1 MLNRLKIIELTGVP
15 NPRNSPWHSAIAEAI
30 PPLFLKLETTASVFL
45 LKFTN
50 YSVRLQTTVFFFC
63 ITSSFELLS
72 STLGE
77 QQKISFIATLQNI

>member
-50 YSVRLQTTVFFFC
+50 YSVRFLYHFFVR
-63 ITSSFELLS
+63 IVVIDV
-72 STLGE
+72 G
-77 QQKISFIATLQNI
+77 